1 MSNKVVIAAVIVAV
15 IVAVVGSVVA
25 VILLQPGAP
34 SGGTTTT
41 KTTTYTTTTTPSE
54 TTTTPGGGTG
64 TVTSLAIND
73 STIFQVD
80 DSGNADSQW
89 VYEIPPSDL
98 ADQMRLSIVGGTT
111 GSVTT
116 HGMGVE
122 NAKLMFSAS
131 VQSSYAKYGLEMEN
145 VSCDITGLGENQT
158 FKVIMQWEVY
168 HFAYRRG
175 NMWEVL
181 FQPVDSESY
190 AQEYINDMKS
200 LQSLISMI
208 AENSQLSLTS
218 RTSII
223 LPAGADIIDESELVS
238 SGTGSFD
245 YGGGDTGSVT
255 TSIQEIEGKPAVVS
269 ESREL
274 VKPQLITITP
284 EELLENTQ
292 FCPID
297 YTGIPSTYTFEG
309 SASWA
314 ATDMK
319 FGRERD
325 MYTVSF
331 DGAEFDVTPY
341 QLLYY
346 SAKQIVILAENSAE
360 PLLSGAQPISV
371 YPPDNESGDWDTIF
385 KTLTKEGYVT
395 IAGDICDQIDSAG
408 KAPGEINSPIGTIR
422 SRDALFTFLR
432 VISFYSEHGSLPD
445 EIIFVPAPSGDLLKD
460 GAKIPASNAYF
471 LLSTQ
476 YSITNTPR
484 VSQIVSGLRVLG
496 YDDDRLAENLCGWV
510 YENIRYELVLG
521 WFTSEEVLD
530 TREGKCLDKAN
541 LYLALMRTAEIPAK
555 CVDGFLI
562 SEQLT
567 PPFTEI
573 AGKTPDGRYILGHAW
588 TEVYL
593 PSEGWVFA
601 DPTGNM
607 FRTCPYE
614 NRIYSSAEETWQ
626 EVLASYE
633 ITYGELF

>member
-1 MSNKVVIAAVIVAV
+1 MSHKVVIAAVIVTV
-15 IVAVVGSVVA
+15 VVVVGAIAA
-25 VILLQPGAP
+25 VLLLNPGAP
-34 SGGTTTT
+34 TTPGGTTTT
-41 KTTTYTTTTTPSE
+41 TTPGGTTTITT
-54 TTTTPGGGTG
+54 TTTTPGGGIG
-64 TVTSLAIND
+64 TASLAINE

-80 DSGNADSQW
+80 NSGNADSQW

-98 ADQMRLSIVGGTT
+98 ADQMRLSIVGGTM
-111 GSVTT
+111 GGVPV

-131 VQSSYAKYGLEMEN
+131 IQSSYAKYGLEMEN
-145 VSCDITGLGENQT
+145 VSCDITGLGDNKT
-158 FKVIMQWEVY
+158 FKIIMQWTIS
-168 HFAYRRG
+168 HFAYRQE
-175 NMWEVL
+175 NMWEIL
-181 FQPVDSESY
+181 FQPVDNESY
-190 AQEYINDMKS
+190 AQEYVNDMKS
-200 LQSLISMI
+200 LQSTISVV

-223 LPAGADIIDESELVS
+223 LPAGADITNESELVS

-245 YGGGDTGSVT
+245 YGGGNTGSAT

-269 ESREL
+269 ESSEL

-297 YTGIPSTYTFEG
+297 YTGVPSTYTFEG

-314 ATDMK
+314 AIDMK

-331 DGAEFDVTPY
+331 DGAEFNVTPY

-346 SAKQIVILAENSAE
+346 SAKELVILAENSTRS
-360 PLLSGAQPISV
+360 LLSGIQPISV

-385 KTLTKEGYVT
+385 KTLTKEDYVA

-408 KAPGEINSPIGTIR
+408 KALGMVDSPIGTIR

-432 VISFYSEHGSLPD
+432 VISFYYEQGNLPD
-445 EIIFVPAPSGDLLKD
+445 EIIFAPAPAGNLLKD
-460 GAKIPASNAYF
+460 GAEIPASNAYF

-496 YDDDRLAENLCGWV
+496 YDDDRLSENLCGWV

-530 TREGKCLDKAN
+530 TRGGKCLDKAN

-555 CVDGFLI
+555 RVDGYLI
-562 SEQLT
+562 LEQVT
-567 PPFTEI
+567 YPFVEI
-573 AGKTPDGRYILGHAW
+573 AGKTPDGRYIIGHAW
-588 TEVYL
+588 TKVYL

-607 FRTCPYE
+607 FRICAYE
-614 NRIYSSAEETWQ
+614 DRIYSSVEETWQ

-633 ITYGELF
+633 TTYGELF